1 MKQLSWEEFY
11 DRFWDWADSTRLNYF
26 RKVENMG
33 PEAEVYEVIESFFEE
48 SDTRKAVR
56 IANERGVSF
65 LPEHVGELVLYLDKE
80 LLTIVAKNAIGTYTE
95 EELGMLYLSIDNDEL
110 RELCKKSH
118 LNFWEDD
125 ISIEPAAIET
135 KKERKKRQRD
145 EFWTGVALVEMV
157 EEWSKRKK

>member
-26 RKVENMG
+26 RKVETMG
-33 PEAEVYEVIESFFEE
+33 SEAEVYEVIESFFED

-56 IANERGVSF
+56 IADERGVRF
-65 LPEHVGELVLYLDKE
+65 LPEHVAELVLYLDKE

-95 EELGMLYLSIDNDEL
+95 EELGMLYHSIDNNEL
-110 RELCKKSH
+110 RELCQKSNVH
-118 LNFWEDD
+118 FWEDNVLM
-125 ISIEPAAIET
+125 EPIVTET
-135 KKERKKRQRD
+135 KKERKKRQRN